1 MSESIED
8 FRSAL
13 GRPAP
18 LPVRTVGFSAWVLYP
33 PGCAQEGSLFQGF
46 PTWRFRVLKTAL
58 RLRPRRALSSAPG
71 QNPTFSQN
79 SLEKKSLNLT
89 NHIPE
94 IRGFSFGPRF
104 IKPILLPALIA
115 VLNLIPSGR

>member
-33 PGCAQEGSLFQGF
+33 PGGAQEGSPFQGF

-58 RLRPRRALSSAPG
+58 RLRPRRALSSASG
-71 QNPTFSQN
+71 QNDPFSTKA
-79 SLEKKSLNLT
+79 LGKKSLKTRNLNLT
-89 NHIPE
+89 NHIPVDSWLFSSLRRF
-94 IRGFSFGPRF
+94 RG
-104 IKPILLPALIA
+104 
-115 VLNLIPSGR
+115 